1 MTQKSMAQKNM
12 TQIKLITFAAAAA
25 VGVAGVWFSQR
36 STEEKTSEVS
46 VQPKA
51 GAAMVEVRLPA
62 ALSDQSILGKRAFD
76 AVCASCHGENAAG
89 QQGIAPPLIHKIYEP
104 SHHADM
110 AFVFAAQRG
119 VKAHHWP
126 FGNMPPVEGLTNAD
140 IATIVSYVRE
150 LQRENGIN

>member
-1 MTQKSMAQKNM
+1 MAQKR
-12 TQIKLITFAAAAA
+12 LITYAA
-25 VGVAGVWFSQR
+25 VTAVVIAGVWFLQLP
-36 STEEKTSEVS
+36 TGEKPSEVAA
-46 VQPKA
+46 QPKP
-51 GAAMVEVRLPA
+51 GAAMVDVRLPA
-62 ALSDQSILGKRAFD
+62 VLSGQSVMGKRAFD

-89 QQGIAPPLIHKIYEP
+89 QQGTAPPLVHKIYEP

-110 AFVFAAQRG
+110 AFVLAAQRG

-126 FGNMPPVEGLTNAD
+126 FGDMPPVEGLTNAD